1 MPHARLPVGRE
12 HLLALAE
19 AHGTPLYVYSEAV
32 VRRQCR
38 RLREAVAGLPV
49 RFLYA
54 LKANPQPALLR
65 VVASEGFGF
74 DAVSPGEVA
83 LLHALGLAGLG
94 SAAPG
99 PLLYTTTSTTDAEL
113 AAAASFGAT
122 VNLDDAERV
131 DTFGRLHPGADVS
144 VRFNPGVGAGH
155 HRHVV
160 TGGAE
165 SKFGVALAHAP
176 DVAAAAQKWGLRVVG
191 LHLHAGSGVAS
202 FEALWPAA
210 ERLVGLVPLFPDLRF
225 VDLGGGFAVPYR
237 AGEADLDPARLRT
250 AVAEP
255 ALAAIARVRPP
266 GASPVEV
273 WFEPGRFLV
282 AEAGVL
288 LARVHTLKASGDEAD
303 ARVFAGTDSGFN
315 HLVRPAL
322 YDAYHTVANL
332 SNPDGEPRRYDVV
345 GNVCESGDVFARAR
359 DVAEIRR
366 GDVLAILGAG
376 AYGMTMASTYNLRPL
391 PAEVLVDMDGAAR
404 VVRRRQSAESL
415 AQALAADALAADT
428 FTGEAD
434 A

>member
-1 MPHARLPVGRE
+1 MPHSRLPVPRE
-12 HLLALAE
+12 RLLALAE

-38 RLREAVAGLPV
+38 VLREAVAGLPV

-65 VVASEGFGF
+65 IVASEGFGF
-74 DAVSPGEVA
+74 DAVSPGEMA
-83 LLHALGLAGLG
+83 LLHALGLAGPE
-94 SAAPG
+94 SAGGG
-99 PLLYTTTSTTDAEL
+99 PVLYTTTSTTDAEL
-113 AAAASFGAT
+113 AAAAGLGAT

-131 DTFGRLHPGADVS
+131 DAFGRMHPGADVS

-160 TGGAE
+160 TGGEA
-165 SKFGVALAHAP
+165 SKFGVPLECAA
-176 DVAAAAQKWGLRVVG
+176 DVAAAAARWGLRVVG
-191 LHLHAGSGVAS
+191 LHLHVGSGVAS
-202 FEALWPAA
+202 FEALWPAV
-210 ERLVGLVPLFPDLRF
+210 ERVVALVPLFPDLRF
-225 VDLGGGFAVPYR
+225 VDVGGGFAVPYR
-237 AGEADLDPARLRT
+237 AGESDLDPARLRT

-255 ALAAIARVRPP
+255 ALAAIARVRPA
-266 GASPVEV
+266 GAAPVEL

-288 LARVHTLKASGDEAD
+288 LARVHTLKASGARPGPD

-332 SNPDGEPRRYDVV
+332 TNPDGPPQRYDVV
-345 GNVCESGDVFARAR
+345 GNICESGDVFARDR
-359 DVAEIRR
+359 EVPEIRR
-366 GDVLAILGAG
+366 GDVLAVLGAG

-391 PAEVLVDMDGAAR
+391 PAEVVVDASGAAR
-404 VVRRRQSAESL
+404 VVRPRQSAEAL
-415 AQALAADALAADT
+415 AQAFAAESLAVEVGA
-428 FTGEAD
+428 
-434 A
+434 